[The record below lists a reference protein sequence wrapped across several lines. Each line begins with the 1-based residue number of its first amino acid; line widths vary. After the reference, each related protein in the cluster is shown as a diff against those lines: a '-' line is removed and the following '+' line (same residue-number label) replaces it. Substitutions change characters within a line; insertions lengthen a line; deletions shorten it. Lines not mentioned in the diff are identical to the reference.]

1 MRSSGIGVSPLRVAQ
16 DVRQGR
22 QQPVDLPV
30 GAHTYPQI
38 VACKSGYGR
47 NVSVASPRMV
57 SSARGEGPSGLSLVL
72 S

>member
-47 NVSVASPRMV
+47 KYRSPRREWFP
-57 SSARGEGPSGLSLVL
+57 ARVGKDQVDFHWC
-72 S
+72 